1 MADHP
6 PSGGLS
12 GLDKLAQQEI
22 YSHMRFYTSCQTGEG
37 EDSLIVIWWAAM
49 MMMTLLLSILFFLTL
64 QCLCEEGRVWKMQV
78 LNFVRFQNQFLKYC
92 SFGPSWHLLC
102 SSFHRIQPAKTART
116 HYPDCVHDRWF
127 LKGLLA
133 KQQNGKICK
142 IVLWLASTLAKCPV
156 YAQG

>member
-1 MADHP
+1 
-6 PSGGLS
+6 
-12 GLDKLAQQEI
+12 
-22 YSHMRFYTSCQTGEG
+22 MRFYTACQTGEG

-49 MMMTLLLSILFFLTL
+49 VPAGVIMMMMTRNTNLSCSLFCFSWPFNVYVRRRPL
-64 QCLCEEGRVWKMQV
+64 EGVWKMHWTIPV
-78 LNFVRFQNQFLKYC
+78 LNFVRFQNQFLKYFC
-92 SFGPSWHLLC
+92 TSPSWHLLC

-142 IVLWLASTLAKCPV
+142 TVLCLASTLAKCPV